1 MDLLV
6 QRDPVEALSVADRHR
21 HDPNRPAAERAVD
34 EWAAGR
40 SELELGDAERAVA
53 SLRRAVALATDG
65 AVDRADRPLVARF
78 RISLALALA
87 ETGRTAAALAQLR
100 AAAPEVDADG
110 RPRLLAQRSLVL
122 LHAGRL
128 READEAA
135 DAAVAAAVA
144 NGDRLTEARSL
155 VNRGIVRLQAGHLA
169 AAETD
174 LRAAAELADAL
185 DQRLLAAAVLHD
197 LALVYARRGE
207 IPRALEA
214 FADAAGRLEQL
225 ASPGR
230 TLVNLERDRA
240 ECLLLA
246 GLAEEAA
253 ESSARAEALAASY
266 GSAVTE
272 AEAALLLAAAL
283 LRTGATGEA
292 LAAAERAR
300 TAFQRAGRP
309 GWTAYAQYVALRV
322 RTADTSTPVDAGDRR
337 QAHRVARRLTETGWT
352 AEADQALVV
361 LALLELRAGELRRAR
376 RLLDHVPAAR
386 RRGAVADRV
395 QAWYAEAELRA
406 MAGDRAGARRAVRA
420 GMRIVEEHADA
431 LGAAEL
437 QASAAAHGSDLAA
450 LGTALALASGRPADV
465 LTWADRW
472 RAWTLARPATRPDS
486 DTTRARAVG
495 DIRALNVELREA
507 DPGSREFVS
516 LRRRLRAAEQELRDR
531 SRTGTGPGLG
541 GPGGLRAADL
551 AARLDGRVLVE
562 LLESDGV
569 LHAVVGGAG
578 RPLSLHTLG
587 PADTAGDLTSLLAA
601 LMRLARPNGERW
613 LEAAVDAAA
622 TLDDRLLLPLDLPPD
637 ARLVV
642 VPSRSLHGV
651 PWRVLPSLAGRPV
664 TVAPSAALGL
674 RAVARRAGSTTSAFV
689 AGPGLPGAADEVEQL
704 AADHAGQAL
713 VGAAATVDACLEL
726 AAAVGVL
733 HVAAHGSLR
742 ADNPA
747 FSSLELADGPLT
759 VYDLDQL
766 QAVPDLVVL
775 PACDVARA
783 GRIGDELV
791 GVAHTLLGQGVRAVI
806 APVLPVPD
814 RATARL
820 MCAVHRRLADGDDP
834 AAALAAAGA
843 SLDLDRAADHLAA
856 AAFVCLGSAPA
867 PTAPDVRAPGPP
879 GGRGGRPGRARS

>member
-1 MDLLV
+1 MDILV
-6 QRDPVEALSVADRHR
+6 QRDPVEALSVADRLR
-21 HDPNRPAAERAVD
+21 REPDRPASERAVD

-53 SLRRAVALATDG
+53 SLRRAVELASDG
-65 AVDRADRPLVARF
+65 AVDQADRPLVARF

-87 ETGRTAAALAQLR
+87 EVGRTGAALAQLR
-100 AAAPEVDADG
+100 AAAPDVDADG

-135 DAAVAAAVA
+135 DGAVAAAVA

-155 VNRGIVRLQAGHLA
+155 VNRGIVRLQAGQLA

-174 LRAAAELADAL
+174 LRAAAELADTL
-185 DQRLLAAAVLHD
+185 DQRLMAAAVLHD

-214 FADAAGRLEQL
+214 FADAAARLEQL

-253 ESSARAEALAASY
+253 ESSARAETLAASY

-283 LRTGATGEA
+283 LRTGATGDA

-300 TAFQRAGRP
+300 AAFRRAGRP

-322 RTADTSTPVDAGDRR
+322 RSADTATPVDEQDRR
-337 QAHRVARRLTETGWT
+337 QARRVGRRLIETGWT
-352 AEADQALVV
+352 TEADQALVV
-361 LALLELRAGELRRAR
+361 LALLELRAGEVARAR
-376 RLLDHVPAAR
+376 RLLDQVPAAR

-395 QAWYAEAELRA
+395 QAWYAEAQVRA
-406 MAGDRAGARRAVRA
+406 LAGDRAGARRAVRA

-437 QASAAAHGSDLAA
+437 QASAASHGSDLAA

-465 LTWADRW
+465 LAWADRW
-472 RAWTLARPATRPDS
+472 RAWTLARPPTRPGADAA
-486 DTTRARAVG
+486 RARAIG
-495 DIRALNVELREA
+495 DIRTLNVELREA

-531 SRTGTGPGLG
+531 SRTGTGPVLG

-578 RPLSLHTLG
+578 RPLSLRTLG

-601 LMRLARPNGERW
+601 LLRLARPNGERW
-613 LEAAVDAAA
+613 LDAAVDAAA
-622 TLDDRLLLPLDLPPD
+622 TLDDRLLRPLDLPPD
-637 ARLVV
+637 VRLVI

-651 PWRVLPSLAGRPV
+651 PWRALPSLAGRPV
-664 TVAPSAALGL
+664 TVAPSAAMGL
-674 RAVARRAGSTTSAFV
+674 RAAAAPRKGSTTRAFV
-689 AGPGLPGAADEVEQL
+689 AGPGLPGAMDEVEQL
-704 AADHAGQAL
+704 AADHGGQAL
-713 VGAAATVDACLEL
+713 VGPAATVDACLEL
-726 AAAVGVL
+726 AAAVRVL

-766 QAVPDLVVL
+766 RAVPDVVVL

-820 MCAVHRRLADGDDP
+820 MCALHRHLAGGDDP
-834 AAALAAAGA
+834 ATALAEAGA
-843 SLDLDRAADHLAA
+843 GLDLDSPADRLAA
-856 AAFVCLGSAPA
+856 AAFVCLGSDPAPA
-867 PTAPDVRAPGPP
+867 RP
-879 GGRGGRPGRARS
+879 GGPRAE

>member
-1 MDLLV
+1 MDILV
-6 QRDPVEALSVADRHR
+6 QRDPVEALSVAERHR
-21 HDPNRPAAERAVD
+21 REPDRAAAARAVD

-40 SELELGDAERAVA
+40 SELELGDAGRAVA
-53 SLRRAVALATDG
+53 SLRRAVELATKG

-87 ETGRTAAALAQLR
+87 EGGRTAAALAQLR
-100 AAAPEVDADG
+100 AAAPDVDADG
-110 RPRLLAQRSLVL
+110 RTRLLAQRSLVL

-128 READEAA
+128 REAGAAA
-135 DAAVAAAVA
+135 DGAIAAAVA

-155 VNRGIVRLQAGHLA
+155 VNRGIIRLQAGQLA

-185 DQRLLAAAVLHD
+185 DQRLMAAAVLHD

-207 IPRALEA
+207 IPRALDA

-283 LRTGATGEA
+283 LRTGATSEA

-300 TAFQRAGRP
+300 TAFHRARRP
-309 GWTAYAQYVALRV
+309 GWTAYAEYVALRV
-322 RTADTSTPVDAGDRR
+322 RSADATTPVDTEVRR
-337 QAHRVARRLTETGWT
+337 QARLVVRRLAATGWT
-352 AEADQALVV
+352 TEADQALVV
-361 LALLELRAGELRRAR
+361 LALLELRSGEVRRAR
-376 RLLDHVPAAR
+376 RLLDQVPAAR

-395 QAWYAEAELRA
+395 QAWYAEAQVRA
-406 MAGDRAGARRAVRA
+406 MAGDRVGARRAVRA
-420 GMRIVEEHADA
+420 GMRVVEEHTDA

-437 QASAAAHGSDLAA
+437 QASVAAHGSNLAA
-450 LGTALALASGRPADV
+450 LGTALALTAGRPADV
-465 LTWADRW
+465 LAWADRW
-472 RAWTLARPATRPDS
+472 RAWTLARPPTRPGPDAA
-486 DTTRARAVG
+486 RARAIG
-495 DIRALNVELREA
+495 DIRAFNVELREA

-516 LRRRLRAAEQELRDR
+516 LRRRLRAAEHELRDR
-531 SRTGTGPGLG
+531 SRTGTVPGLG
-541 GPGGLRAADL
+541 SGPGGRRAADL
-551 AARLDGRVLVE
+551 VGRLDGRMLVE
-562 LLESDGV
+562 LIESDGV
-569 LHAVVGGAG
+569 LYAVVGGAG

-587 PADTAGDLTSLLAA
+587 PADVGDDLAALVAA

-613 LEAAVDAAA
+613 LDAADDAAA
-622 TLDDRLLLPLDLPPD
+622 TLDARLLQPLDLAPD
-637 ARLVV
+637 ARLVI
-642 VPSRSLHGV
+642 VPSRSFHGV
-651 PWRVLPSLAGRPV
+651 PWRALPSLAGRPV
-664 TVAPSAALGL
+664 TIAPSAALGL
-674 RAVARRAGSTTSAFV
+674 RAAAPRVRPATRAFV
-689 AGPGLPGAADEVEQL
+689 AGPGLPAAEEEVEQL
-704 AADHAGQAL
+704 AADHGGRAL

-726 AAAVGVL
+726 AATVSVL

-814 RATARL
+814 GATARL

-834 AAALAAAGA
+834 AAALATAGTGP
-843 SLDLDRAADHLAA
+843 DLDNPADRLAA
-856 AAFVCLGSAPA
+856 AAFVCLGSDPA
-867 PTAPDVRAPGPP
+867 P
-879 GGRGGRPGRARS
+879 